1 MAKTLIFGETVTN
14 QYGDVWDAAI
24 LVCDYCT
31 LDFLDANF
39 RFRVDIY
46 KDAAARTARE
56 NAVQQWYTIDQ
67 ATFNAN
73 FDPDLATTTM
83 KPQSEDYAIIME
95 IPGSDPPEL
104 AYGDK
109 FE

>member
-1 MAKTLIFGETVTN
+1 MAKTLIGGQDVTN
-14 QYGDVWDAAI
+14 QYGDVWTAAI
-24 LVCDYCT
+24 LVCDFCT

-46 KDAAARTARE
+46 KDTAARTNRD
-56 NAVQQWYTIDQ
+56 NPITKWYHIDQ

-83 KPQSEDYAIIME
+83 KAQSEDYALIIE
-95 IPGSDPPEL
+95 DEEL
-104 AYGDK
+104 NLIYGDT

>member
-1 MAKTLIFGETVTN
+1 MAKTLIGGQTVTN

-24 LVCDYCT
+24 LVCDYAT

-46 KDAAARTARE
+46 KDAAARTARQ
-56 NAVQQWYTIDQ
+56 NPVTRWHVIDQ
-67 ATFNAN
+67 ATFLAN
-73 FDPDLATTTM
+73 FNSALAITTV
-83 KPQSEDYAIIME
+83 KSQSEDYALIME
-95 IPGSDPPEL
+95 VPDSDPVEL
-104 AYGDK
+104 IYGDK

>member
-1 MAKTLIFGETVTN
+1 MAKTLIGGQTVEN
-14 QYGDVWDAAI
+14 QYGDIWTDAI

-46 KDAAARTARE
+46 KDAAARTAR
-56 NAVQQWYTIDQ
+56 NAPVQAWYVIDQ
-67 ATFNAN
+67 ATFDAN
-73 FDPDLATTTM
+73 FNSALATTTM
-83 KPQSEDYAIIME
+83 KGQSEDYAIIMTDE
-95 IPGSDPPEL
+95 DLNLI
-104 AYGDK
+104 YGDK